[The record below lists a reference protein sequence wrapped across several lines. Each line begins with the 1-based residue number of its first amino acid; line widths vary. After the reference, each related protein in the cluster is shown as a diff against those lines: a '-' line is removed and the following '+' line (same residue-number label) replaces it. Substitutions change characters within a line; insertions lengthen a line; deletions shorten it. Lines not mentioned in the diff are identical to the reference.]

1 MRRGVSEIISALL
14 MILIAAS
21 LGVTIYLF
29 FTIQFS
35 TEVSNLT
42 NLYEYRNDVLATKFK
57 VTWSYYLSTNNTLVI
72 YVYNYGDK
80 VVEIDS
86 VYIDGDRYVFD
97 PPTRVLVDEVEKLTI
112 MVSLDSGFHDIRVV
126 SDIGVGYEFSISI

>member
-1 MRRGVSEIISALL
+1 MRKGVSEIISALL

-29 FTIQFS
+29 FTLQFS

-57 VTWSYYLSTNNTLVI
+57 VTWSYYLPSNNTLVI
-72 YVYNYGDK
+72 YIYNYGDR
-80 VVEIDS
+80 VVEVDS
-86 VYIDGDRYVFD
+86 IYIDGERYVVS
-97 PPTRVLVDEVEKLTI
+97 PPRRILVDEVERLTI
-112 MVSLDSGFHDIRVV
+112 VATLDSGFHDIRVV